1 MGGNE
6 TDKDAEAAA
15 NGAAAAAVGASY
27 HRGSTGAQWR
37 GKKMLF
43 GKAGQ
48 AAVII

>member
-15 NGAAAAAVGASY
+15 NGAAAAAVGACY
-27 HRGSTGAQWR
+27 HRGSTGAAVERQENAFR
-37 GKKMLF
+37 
-43 GKAGQ
+43 Q